1 MRTTIVTTLTRTQPR
16 LCFLGTCTHE
26 GAQNV
31 VVVVV
36 VVKFQNV
43 LENVGGHLRF
53 VL

>member
-31 VVVVV
+31 VVIV

-43 LENVGGHLRF
+43 FENVGGHLRF